1 MGQWK
6 LGYPNGLE
14 LAASE
19 TAGRDLYNSFSVSPI
34 ELDETLMVRG
44 VGQVN
49 GNPPDTTAGTLTCDH
64 IHVYP
69 STDDADFPGNTSF
82 VNAEFN
88 KGFVRFLSGNA
99 AGYGDSETENKAF
112 EVDATSLNVLT
123 CTGDNLYAVGVRD
136 GDYFEV
142 LTGSPTFTFS
152 SGRNPI
158 RRDFKKV
165 VTLGPSMRMP
175 IYNKGLLIPLGYEQ
189 DDFVIMVYLT
199 SSKDVDRL
207 GVMLSHLV
215 DYKGFD
221 YMYSYAL
228 GNAEKGGAPMILE
241 TGSHDVRNQFLVA
254 VSDWKIV
261 KSAVKSDDFWEIMVH
276 FVGYWKST
284 HRGI

>member
-6 LGYPNGLE
+6 LGYPSGLE
-14 LAASE
+14 SAASE
-19 TAGRDLYNSFSVSPI
+19 TAGRALYDKFSVLPI
-34 ELDETLMVRG
+34 TLDTTLMVRG

-49 GNPPDTTAGTLTCDH
+49 GDPPNSTTGILTCDN

-69 STDDADFPGNTSF
+69 STDDADFPGNTVFAS
-82 VNAEFN
+82 NEFN
-88 KGFVRFLSGNA
+88 NGFVRFLSGK
-99 AGYGDSETENKAF
+99 AGGYEHNTINKSFKVDSTASNTLTYTE
-112 EVDATSLNVLT
+112 
-123 CTGDNLYAVGVRD
+123 DNLYLAGVRD

-142 LTGSPTFTFS
+142 LTGSPTYTFP

-175 IYNKGLLIPLGYEQ
+175 IYNKGLLIPLGYSA
-189 DDFVIMVYLT
+189 DDFVVMSYLT

-207 GVMLSHLV
+207 DVMLSHTLS
-215 DYKGFD
+215 YKGFD
-221 YMYSYAL
+221 YAYAYDQ
-228 GNAEKGGAPMILE
+228 GDSDKGGAPMILE
-241 TGSHDVRNQFLVA
+241 TGSNDARNQFLVA

-261 KSAVKSDDFWEIMVH
+261 KDAKRSDDFWEVMMH